1 MDLKTGV
8 LAILLVVSLVSADV
22 VKGQQL
28 GGSEGQ
34 ELAASSSSSDGGSN
48 NEVSPKKDCRENKL
62 YQGPCVDLMCATAC
76 FIQLHLGGHCKG
88 AWFWGG
94 CYCFAC

>member
-1 MDLKTGV
+1 MALKIGV

-22 VKGQQL
+22 VVKGQQL
-28 GGSEGQ
+28 GGSAGQ
-34 ELAASSSSSDGGSN
+34 ELVASSSSDGGSN
-48 NEVSPKKDCRENKL
+48 NGVSPKKDCRENKL

-88 AWFWGG
+88 PWFWGG